1 VTATPPQVRL
11 KKPVERHI
19 RGGHP
24 WVFAD
29 ALRLPK
35 GLCAG
40 DVADLL
46 SMQGDW
52 MARGVV
58 EPDGPISFRV
68 WTTRQ
73 DEPVGPDL
81 LTRRLTQ
88 ALNMRRAVLGPD
100 VTGWRLCHGEGD
112 GVPGLHCDIYD
123 NVASLRTDGALGLAW
138 EARFIE
144 AVQSLMRPA
153 SLVVR
158 NRLVDEGK
166 ARLVFGPDASDV
178 IIQERD
184 RRFHVDVM
192 AGQKTGFFLDQRDN
206 RDLVGRLAAGRTV
219 LNLFSYTGGFSV
231 AAALMGARRVV
242 SVDIARPAIEE
253 AQRNFTLNQIPLQTH
268 GFEAADVFD
277 VLGDLSKRPPVYDLI
292 VLDPPSFAANQRS
305 LGRAKKAYEALNAMA
320 LRALLPDGW
329 LATASCSS
337 HIHTAD
343 FLEILANAAQQ
354 SGRTVRVVE
363 VRGAGPDHPR
373 RLGFPEGQY
382 LDFVLLHVC

>member
-1 VTATPPQVRL
+1 MLAEVRL

-19 RGGHP
+19 RSGHP

-35 GLCAG
+35 GLKAG
-40 DVADLL
+40 DVADLK

-58 EPDGPISFRV
+58 EPEGPIGFRV
-68 WTTRQ
+68 WTTRP
-73 DEPVGPDL
+73 EEAVGPAL
-81 LTRRLTQ
+81 LAKRLRE
-88 ALNMRRAVLGPD
+88 ALNMRQLVLGPD

-112 GVPGLHCDIYD
+112 GVPGLHCDIYGE
-123 NVASLRTDGALGLAW
+123 VASLRSDGALGLAW
-138 EARFIE
+138 EPQFIE
-144 AVQSLMRPA
+144 AVQALMRPK

-158 NRLVDEGK
+158 NRLVGEGK

-178 IIQERD
+178 VIQERD

-206 RDLVGRLAAGRTV
+206 RDLVGRLSAGRTV

-253 AQRNFTLNQIPLQTH
+253 AQRNFTLNQIPLHQH

-320 LRALLPDGW
+320 LRSLMPDGW

>member
-1 VTATPPQVRL
+1 
-11 KKPVERHI
+11 
-19 RGGHP
+19 
-24 WVFAD
+24 VFSD
-29 ALRLPK
+29 ALRFPK
-35 GLCAG
+35 GLKAG
-40 DVADLL
+40 DVADLHAV
-46 SMQGDW
+46 QGEW

-58 EPDGPISFRV
+58 EPEGSIGFRV
-68 WTTRQ
+68 WTMRQ
-73 DEPVGPDL
+73 DEAVNEAL
-81 LTRRLTQ
+81 LAKRLREGLAMRQ
-88 ALNMRRAVLGPD
+88 AALGAD
-100 VTGWRLCHGEGD
+100 ITGWRLCHGEGD
-112 GVPGLHCDIYD
+112 GVPGLHCDMYGS
-123 NVASLRTDGALGLAW
+123 VASLRSDGALGAAW
-138 EARFIE
+138 EGRFID
-144 AVQSLMRPA
+144 AVGALMKPSA
-153 SLVVR
+153 MVVR
-158 NRLVDEGK
+158 NRTVDEGK
-166 ARLVFGPDASDV
+166 SRLVFGPDASDV

-192 AGQKTGFFLDQRDN
+192 SGQKTGFFLDQRDN
-206 RDLVGRLAAGRTV
+206 RDLVGRLSAGRNV

-242 SVDIARPAIEE
+242 SVDIARPAVEE
-253 AQRNFTLNQIPLQTH
+253 AQRNFTLNNIPLHSH
-268 GFEAADVFD
+268 GFEVADVFE
-277 VLGDLSKRPPVYDLI
+277 VLGELSKRPPVYDLI

-320 LRALLPDGW
+320 LRSLVSDGW

-343 FLEILANAAQQ
+343 FLEILANAALQ